1 MQPATQPPAS
11 SPLARHIVLAAVVII
26 YPVLLFLTA
35 WLCDDAYITLRT
47 VDNWVNGFGLRW
59 NVAERVQTF
68 THPLWMLLVAVP
80 YAVTREDFFTLVA
93 LSIATALPGYYLL
106 LRFLCRDLPAAAA
119 AGFVL
124 CASAAFVDYS
134 TSGLE
139 NPLTHLLLVL
149 FCMAILRPA
158 VTSRALLATS
168 LCTGLLMLTRPDT
181 LLLVAPALAA
191 TLWRWNNHR
200 ARVAGVPW
208 RAAPL
213 LTRGVWIA
221 AAGFIPFLLWTGF
234 ALYYYGFLFPN
245 TAYAKLNTGF
255 PSHALFSRG
264 LGYLASFALSDT
276 LSAAVVVMGIVVP
289 LATRNRR
296 TLPIAAGLL
305 LHTIY
310 LVRIGG
316 DFMAGRFLSPSVML
330 AVVVIT
336 WHGCGLP
343 ARVHRLIVVA
353 ASAAFLI
360 NLPLRLDQFF
370 PTSAQR
376 TFDRWGIAN
385 ERSFFKESHSLW
397 VRLTGERTME
407 LTERLGREIAEKRQ
421 RGVFAHVAVGFL
433 GYHAGPP
440 AHIVDLMA
448 LTDPLLAR
456 LNAERAVDWR
466 PGHFLR
472 TSPRGYATSLMEDRN
487 RIHDRELAMY
497 YDRLLVLTRAPLD
510 QRGRVAEIWRFNTG
524 HYGRISERY
533 PPFRMATPAEMGQL
547 ATAETDDGT
556 TATTVSIALDL
567 NGLELPA
574 LEQTS
579 SAWIIHLEGNDDYRV
594 EFRTGDTVVASVRVP
609 ASDPEPE
616 RHSARSLT
624 PAPPR
629 PKSPPSS
636 HLRRVVV
643 RVPPKA
649 LRRGYTAVR
658 VVPEIGITPWRVGRM
673 EPDPASPL
681 PAFRGARSGI

>member
-1 MQPATQPPAS
+1 MQSPAPSPAT
-11 SPLARHIVLAAVVII
+11 SPVARYLVMGAVAAA
-26 YPVLLFLTA
+26 YPLLLFLTA

-47 VDNWVNGFGLRW
+47 VDNWVNGHGLRW
-59 NVAERVQTF
+59 NIAERVQTF
-68 THPLWMLLVAVP
+68 THPLWMLMMAAA
-80 YAVTREDFFTLVA
+80 YAVTREDFFTLVI
-93 LSIATALPGYYLL
+93 LSIATALPAYYLL
-106 LRFLCRDLPAAAA
+106 LRFLCRDLPATAA

-124 CASAAFVDYS
+124 CASAAFVDFS

-149 FCMAILRPA
+149 FCIAILRPA
-158 VTSRALLATS
+158 VTSRALLAAS

-200 ARVAGVPW
+200 ARAAGVPW
-208 RAAPL
+208 RAVPL

-221 AAGFIPFLLWTGF
+221 AVGFIPFLLWTAF

-255 PSHALFSRG
+255 PPHALFGRG

-305 LHTIY
+305 FHTVY

-343 ARVHRLIVVA
+343 ARVHKLLSIA
-353 ASAAFLI
+353 AIAAFLI

-376 TFDRWGIAN
+376 TFDRWGVAD
-385 ERSFFKESHSLW
+385 ERSFYKESHSLW

-407 LTERLGREIAEKRQ
+407 LSERLGREVAEKRQ
-421 RGVFAHVAVGFL
+421 SGVFAHVAVGFL
-433 GYHAGPP
+433 GYHAGPA
-440 AHIVDLMA
+440 AHMLDLMA
-448 LTDPLLAR
+448 LADPLLAR
-456 LNAERAVDWR
+456 IHADRSVDWR

-472 TSPRGYATSLMEDRN
+472 TSPPGYATSLLEDRN

-497 YDRLLVLTRAPLD
+497 YDRLRVLIRAPLD
-510 QRGRVAEIWRFNTG
+510 QRGRIAEIWRFNTG
-524 HYGRISERY
+524 HYGRIAERY
-533 PPFRMATPAEMGQL
+533 PPVRMATADELAQL

-556 TATTVSIALDL
+556 TATTISILLDL
-567 NGLELPA
+567 NGLEMPA

-594 EFRTGDTVVASVRVP
+594 EFRAGDAVVASVRVP
-609 ASDPEPE
+609 ASDPKPE
-616 RHSARSLT
+616 QRSSRALT
-624 PAPPR
+624 VPPPR
-629 PKSPPSS
+629 PKGPPSS
-636 HLRRVVV
+636 RLRRVVV
-643 RVPPKA
+643 PVPAKA

-658 VVPEIGITPWRVGRM
+658 VVPEIGITPWRVGLI
-673 EPDPASPL
+673 EPDPTSPL
-681 PAFRGARSGI
+681 PAFRGAQSGI